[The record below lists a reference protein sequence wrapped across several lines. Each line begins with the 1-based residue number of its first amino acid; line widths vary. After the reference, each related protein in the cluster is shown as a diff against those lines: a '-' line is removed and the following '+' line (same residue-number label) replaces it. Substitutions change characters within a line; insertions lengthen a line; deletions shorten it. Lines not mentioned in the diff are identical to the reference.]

1 MQKFIRTICYFSTA
15 PNAKTIERL
24 QQLNEQLQDKGYLVQ
39 TQRICSSNQSIKAL
53 NTLFPK
59 DIENL
64 ILSVGQLDRQAAWT
78 QLEDFYKAPNT
89 SFHLQLLDK
98 ITIKDVDLLFQI
110 IKNAPKK
117 TFNFTY
123 VFHNAHSSPFFPAAS
138 YQKEGFSIG
147 LQSTNLA
154 EGCTTLAEWF
164 ENMQAVW
171 QELEELFKNEPDY
184 LGIDSSIAPLF
195 GEEGSF
201 LNFIQK
207 LYPSLEQAATSPVFT
222 KISTYIKTQNP
233 NPVGLCGL
241 MFPCL
246 EDFELAE
253 AYEKGEFSIERNI
266 FLSLHSGL
274 GIDTYP
280 IGIDESKERVLEIL
294 ELLQALSIKYQ
305 KPLAARFISDG
316 KSKIGE
322 ATDFQNPF
330 LKDVILKKL

>member
-1 MQKFIRTICYFSTA
+1 MQKVVRSICYFSSS
-15 PNAKTIERL
+15 PNSQIIDRL

-39 TQRICSSNQSIKAL
+39 TQRICSDGLSITAL
-53 NTLFPK
+53 NSKLKK
-59 DIENL
+59 DIDNL
-64 ILSVGQLDRQAAWT
+64 ILTVGQLDRQAAWE
-78 QLEDFYKAPNT
+78 QLEDFYAAPNT

-98 ITIKDVDLLFQI
+98 ISSKDIELLFEI
-110 IKNAPKK
+110 IKHAPKK

-123 VFHNAHSSPFFPAAS
+123 AFHNATSSPFFPAAN
-138 YQKEGFSIG
+138 YQKEGFSVG

-154 EGCTTLAEWF
+154 EGCTSLEEWF
-164 ENMQAVW
+164 DNMQTIW
-171 QELEELFKNEPDY
+171 QEINELFKYEPDY

-195 GEEGSF
+195 NEEGSF

-207 LYPSLEQAATSPVFT
+207 LYPSLGQAATSPVFT
-222 KISTYIKTQNP
+222 KISKYIKTQNP
-233 NPVGLCGL
+233 KPVGLCGL

-280 IGIDESKERVLEIL
+280 IGIDESKERVLEVL
-294 ELLQALSIKYQ
+294 ELLQQLSIKYQ

-316 KSKIGE
+316 KAKIGE
-322 ATDFQNPF
+322 QTNFQNPF
-330 LKDVILKKL
+330 LKDVILRKL